1 MSTTVHLPPD
11 LLKRVD
17 ERARGLNVSRN
28 QYIRRALER
37 MIEHETG
44 WSQDF
49 LGELEKAAGDKDS
62 REAVDEMMRA
72 ISRRSRKGPPR
83 L

>member
-37 MIEHETG
+37 MIEDETR
-44 WSQDF
+44 WSRDF
-49 LGELEKAAGDKDS
+49 LGELEKAAEDKDS
-62 REAVDEMMRA
+62 HEAVDGMMRA

>member
-37 MIEHETG
+37 MIEDETR
-44 WSQDF
+44 WSRDF
-49 LGELEKAAGDKDS
+49 LGELEKAAEDKDS
-62 REAVDEMMRA
+62 HRAVDEMMRA
-72 ISRRSRKGPPR
+72 ISRRTRKGPPR

>member
-1 MSTTVHLPPD
+1 MSTTVHLPAE

-37 MIEHETG
+37 MVESETR
-44 WSQDF
+44 WSGGF
-49 LGELEKAAGDKDS
+49 LGELERAAEDEDS
-62 REAVDEMMRA
+62 HAAIDEMMRS
-72 ISRRSRKGPPR
+72 ISRRSSKRPPS

>member
-1 MSTTVHLPPD
+1 MSTTVHLPPE

-17 ERARGLNVSRN
+17 ERARALRMSRN

-37 MIEHETG
+37 MIEPETK
-44 WSQDF
+44 WSGEF
-49 LGELEKAAGDKDS
+49 LRTLEQAAEDRDS
-62 REAVDEMMRA
+62 HAAIDEMMRA
-72 ISRRSRKGPPR
+72 ISRRTRKGPTR

>member
-1 MSTTVHLPPD
+1 MSTTVHLPPE

-17 ERARGLNVSRN
+17 ERARGLRVSRN

-37 MIEHETG
+37 MIEAETR
-44 WSQDF
+44 WSGEF
-49 LGELEKAAGDKDS
+49 LRTLEQAAADRDS
-62 REAVDEMMRA
+62 HAAIDDMMRA
-72 ISRRSRKGPPR
+72 ISRRTRKGPPR

>member
-1 MSTTVHLPPD
+1 MSTTVHLPPE

-17 ERARGLNVSRN
+17 ERARGLSVSRN

-37 MIEHETG
+37 MIEDETR
-44 WSQDF
+44 WSGDF
-49 LGELEKAAGDKDS
+49 LEALDEAAADKQAQT
-62 REAVDEMMRA
+62 AVDEMMRA
-72 ISRRSRKGPPR
+72 ISRRTRKGPPR

>member
-1 MSTTVHLPPD
+1 VSTTVHLPPD

-17 ERARGLNVSRN
+17 ERARRLKVSRN

-37 MIEHETG
+37 MVEDETR
-44 WSQDF
+44 WSGDF
-49 LGELEKAAGDKDS
+49 LDALDEAAAD
-62 REAVDEMMRA
+62 RESHDAVDEMMRA
-72 ISRRSRKGPPR
+72 STRRSRKRPPR